1 MSDSAKIINPQGT
14 GPGDQGKTVRLALI
28 VLFLSTVLVSFS
40 GTMVRLSEVGPLATA
55 FWRMALAIP
64 ALLVWMAVE
73 ARGAR
78 SRVPHRATRGD
89 FALLSAAGLLFGVEI
104 GVWHVA
110 IGFTSVANATL
121 FSNFSP
127 IVVTLGAVLFLS
139 QPTNRKFVLGMA
151 VALGGGALLMSQ
163 SVQISADHA
172 LGDLL
177 ALSVS
182 VLFGSYVLV
191 VAYLR
196 TRFGT
201 ATIMLWTSAWAS
213 LALLPVT
220 LLWEDALLPI
230 TLEGWLIVG
239 FIAVACQGLGQSMLT
254 QALAHLPAS
263 FSSVGYLVIPVLAA
277 AWAWVFLG
285 EAIGPEQAIGG
296 AIILTGVILARR
308 GSR

>member
-1 MSDSAKIINPQGT
+1 MNESAKTSAGKT
-14 GPGDQGKTVRLALI
+14 AGPGDQAGTVRLALA

-40 GTMVRLSEVGPLATA
+40 GTMVRLSDVGPLATA

-64 ALLVWMAVE
+64 VLLIWMAVE

-78 SRVPHRATRGD
+78 SRVPHRATRAD
-89 FALLSAAGLLFGVEI
+89 FALLIAAGLLFGVEI

-110 IGFTSVANATL
+110 IGYTSVANATL

-127 IVVTLGAVLFLS
+127 IVVTLGAVLFLA

-151 VALGGGALLMSQ
+151 VALAGAAVLMSR

-172 LGDLL
+172 MGDLL

-182 VLFGSYVLV
+182 VLFGAYVLV

-196 TRFGT
+196 SRFGT

-220 LLWEDALLPI
+220 LLWEDALLP
-230 TLEGWLIVG
+230 TTRDGWLIVI
-239 FIAVACQGLGQSMLT
+239 FVAVACQGLGQSLLT

-277 AWAWVFLG
+277 AWAWIFLG

-296 AIILTGVILARR
+296 AVILTGVILARR